1 MRDSDSEDIKEV
13 ATDPESFEE
22 LLRFVYC
29 DRVSEG
35 AIEAMGEDLLKV
47 CCPKGVEFSLPTLV
61 INFIFVR
68 ARANTQSH
76 CRRQISTALTG
87 RH

>member
-1 MRDSDSEDIKEV
+1 MFSSSMRDSDSEDIKEV
-13 ATDPESFEE
+13 QDPESFEE

-61 INFIFVR
+61 INFCACEGKHTITLQ
-68 ARANTQSH
+68 AANFYG
-76 CRRQISTALTG
+76 LDG
-87 RH
+87 